1 MTGEHWPI
9 ISNVAQGL
17 PGNAEFYRP
26 GIFGIVSLLHFA
38 CLLHGLLFLTS
49 TFLKK
54 IQIKH
59 CLLEHGGMQAEFSM
73 RVSGRF
79 SSCLVRQVNEAVRI
93 GMSEDDCLM
102 NSKAEFHQAP
112 LVRVVATTGLQ
123 DGQEERLEAARG
135 GRGRGGRRHGGG
147 G

>member
-1 MTGEHWPI
+1 M
-9 ISNVAQGL
+9 
-17 PGNAEFYRP
+17 Y
-26 GIFGIVSLLHFA
+26 
-38 CLLHGLLFLTS
+38 
-49 TFLKK
+49 
-54 IQIKH
+54 KH

-73 RVSGRF
+73 KVSGRF

-123 DGQEERLEAARG
+123 DGQEERLETARG